1 MLVDRGIPLSVV
13 LPRIVHDGEME
24 GLKQELRL
32 ARSVGIREA
41 LVGNLGLLIPV
52 KECGF
57 RIRGDF
63 GLNIFNSRAMEVC
76 RRLERVVIGTYVQMI
91 CAGAFSG
98 CERLSELVFNGPFP
112 LICKGAFRDCKAL
125 ADGDGFIILNG
136 TLCGYTGN
144 QTDVTIPE
152 GVLSVSGAFGGY
164 AELTSV
170 KIPDTVK
177 RIEADAFSG
186 CKKLKEL
193 TVPAGVEYFD
203 EAAVADCTRLKKLRF
218 LSTQTQMG
226 LDPIWQNKYLWA
238 RISCKIIAP
247 SGSMVEGYVKKRYP
261 LQLITE

>member
-1 MLVDRGIPLSVV
+1 MQSAWKVPSQADILKKTFTTADLGEGVSVNLYKGDLTDVEIPDLIRKNKV
-13 LPRIVHDGEME
+13 LQIGEFAFSPN
-24 GLKQELRL
+24 KSR
-32 ARSVGIREA
+32 RSAEQT
-41 LVGNLGLLIPV
+41 
-52 KECGF
+52 
-57 RIRGDF
+57 
-63 GLNIFNSRAMEVC
+63 EVC
-76 RRLERVVIGTYVQMI
+76 RRLERVVIGTHVQMI

-125 ADGDGFIILNG
+125 ADEDGFIILNG

-203 EAAVADCTRLKKLRF
+203 KAAVADCTRLKKLRF

-226 LDPIWQNKYLWA
+226 LDPIWQNKYLLA
-238 RISCKIIAP
+238 GISCKIIAP